1 MIRKRI
7 VEGFERGLVVP
18 QGLLA
23 HGRGEALDYILGE
36 ETTPQAYEATR
47 AAAALLLLS
56 KRPVISVNGNTA
68 ALAPQDIIRLS
79 KLLNAKI
86 EVNLF
91 YRSQE
96 RVKRIK
102 EYLSSMGASQVL
114 GDDDVAELPGL
125 SSPRR
130 FASREGI
137 YSADTVL
144 VPLEDGDRAEKLV
157 ALGKKIIAIDL
168 NPLSRTAQTA
178 TVTIVDNVVRAIPNL
193 CVAVENLGDKPPIEL
208 EKIYGDFDNQ
218 ANLKA
223 MIELILRRL
232 TRLAGL
238 EVLK

>member
-23 HGRGEALDYILGE
+23 HGRGAALDYILGE

-96 RVKRIK
+96 RVKR
-102 EYLSSMGASQVL
+102 
-114 GDDDVAELPGL
+114 
-125 SSPRR
+125 
-130 FASREGI
+130 
-137 YSADTVL
+137 
-144 VPLEDGDRAEKLV
+144 
-157 ALGKKIIAIDL
+157 
-168 NPLSRTAQTA
+168 
-178 TVTIVDNVVRAIPNL
+178 
-193 CVAVENLGDKPPIEL
+193 
-208 EKIYGDFDNQ
+208 
-218 ANLKA
+218 
-223 MIELILRRL
+223 
-232 TRLAGL
+232 
-238 EVLK
+238 